1 MRLTYYV
8 SSKGPMPRTQFSPF
22 SRLLAVGKDELQLE
36 QLCHRAG
43 SGRSGRCGIQC
54 GWRGKRLGSDS
65 DPNQSSDL
73 QQILH
78 IFRISSSI
86 KGGVQTEFSCDD

>member
-1 MRLTYYV
+1 MQIV
-8 SSKGPMPRTQFSPF
+8 ISKGLMPRAQFSPF
-22 SRLLAVGKDELQLE
+22 FRLLVVGKDEPQLE
-36 QLCHRAG
+36 QLCHREG

-54 GWRGKRLGSDS
+54 GWRGKRLGSGS

-73 QQILH
+73 QQFLH

-86 KGGVQTEFSCDD
+86 KGGV